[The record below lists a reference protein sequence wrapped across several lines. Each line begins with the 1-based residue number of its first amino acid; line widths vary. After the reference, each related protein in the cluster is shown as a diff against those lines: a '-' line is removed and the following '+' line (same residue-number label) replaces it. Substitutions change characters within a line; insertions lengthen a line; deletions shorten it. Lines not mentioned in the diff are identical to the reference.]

1 MRLKPI
7 NARST
12 LALVAMALALS
23 AVMLLPANTCTKTKA
38 VRIPARNNLN
48 QFVASS
54 PCVVVDQSNELS
66 TAITGSGATDTNGLA
81 IP

>member
-1 MRLKPI
+1 M
-7 NARST
+7 
-12 LALVAMALALS
+12 ALVAMALALS
-23 AVMLLPANTCTKTKA
+23 AVMLLPANTRTKTKA

-54 PCVVVDQSNELS
+54 PSWVADQSNKLS
-66 TAITGSGATDTNGLA
+66 TVTTGSGETVTNGVA